1 MSTILPRAKT
11 AYFYKNMNGKI
22 FFNGEIEKDS
32 TPPADETGYKS
43 TAYGDSGSPYF
54 VTTAVRKGEF
64 LKNYFL
70 DRDVRSVLI
79 AVQSN
84 VGRHGPDGQDEAF
97 YNLAEYLKHENK
109 KCRMTATKISP
120 EISRWL
126 KTMIGIK

>member
-11 AYFYKNMNGKI
+11 AYFYKNTIGGI

-32 TPPADETGYKS
+32 TPPDDETGYKS
-43 TAYGDSGSPYF
+43 AAFGDSGSPYF
-54 VTTAVRKGEF
+54 VTTAVRKGKL

-70 DRDVRSVLI
+70 DRDERSVLI

-84 VGRHGPDGQDEAF
+84 VVRHRPDGQDQASHSLGDF
-97 YNLAEYLKHENK
+97 LKHGKK
-109 KCRMTATKISP
+109 KCRMIATKISP
-120 EISRWL
+120 EISGWL

>member
-11 AYFYKNMNGKI
+11 AYFYKNMNGRI
-22 FFNGEIEKDS
+22 FFNGEIEKES

-43 TAYGDSGSPYF
+43 TSYGDSGSPYF
-54 VTTAVRKGEF
+54 VTTAVRKGDF

-84 VGRHGPDGQDEAF
+84 MVIHRPDGQDEAAH
-97 YNLAEYLKHENK
+97 NMAEFLKHGKK
-109 KCRMTATKISP
+109 KCRMLATKISP
-120 EISRWL
+120 EISGWL
-126 KTMIGIK
+126 KKMIGIK